1 MPYFPWGCWTM
12 VSLNDPMMVSF
23 ESKGKTQNTHEK
35 EKEPKTRRKYKEWK
49 GQNKILFTG
58 RIIGGSEIGKL
69 YRTLALIGIP
79 SVLFAVF
86 VANEY
91 WVRYNEYH
99 VVVIGGLLAILSIST
114 LLKTAFT
121 DPGIIPRSSARNAS
135 EVRKYFLPPRY
146 QDICMDG
153 STVRIKFCQTC
164 KIFRPPRSFHCPIC
178 DNCVE
183 RFDHHCP

>member
-1 MPYFPWGCWTM
+1 M
-12 VSLNDPMMVSF
+12 VSLNDPMMVFF
-23 ESKGKTQNTHEK
+23 ESKGKNGNPHTK

-58 RIIGGSEIGKL
+58 RIIGGSEMGKL

-79 SVLFAVF
+79 SVLFAIF
-86 VANEY
+86 VASEY
-91 WVRYNEYH
+91 WTRYSEYH
-99 VVVIGGLLAILSIST
+99 VVVIGGLLAILCILT

-121 DPGIIPRSSARNAS
+121 DPGIIPRDSGSKAS
-135 EVRKYFLPPRY
+135 KVRKYFLPPRY
-146 QDICMDG
+146 QDICMNG
-153 STVRIKFCQTC
+153 STVRLKFCQTC

>member
-1 MPYFPWGCWTM
+1 M
-12 VSLNDPMMVSF
+12 VSFNDPMVVSF
-23 ESKGKTQNTHEK
+23 ESKKNNGNHHEN

-49 GQNKILFTG
+49 GKNKILFTG
-58 RIIGGSEIGKL
+58 RIIGGSEMGKL

-79 SVLFAVF
+79 SVLFAIF
-86 VANEY
+86 VASEY

-99 VVVIGGLLAILSIST
+99 VAVIGGLLAIMSILT

-121 DPGIIPRSSARNAS
+121 DPGIIPRSISKAS
-135 EVRKYFLPPRY
+135 KGKYFQTPRY
-146 QDICMDG
+146 EDICMDG
-153 STVRIKFCQTC
+153 STVRLKFCQTC